1 MSSPD
6 QTNMNPFSRNK
17 LRLKPEAAAG
27 RQASWQQKRRHVR
40 ASHLF
45 LPNAASAPQGGGR
58 VEPDQG
64 PGTLPRSPHQ
74 SVWLENRQHESLPTE
89 SPTHTYT
96 RRQRENQGRHGFGS
110 IRLCLIQQ
118 ATFARKRGAIP
129 PPPPPRARV
138 VVLVSPPISTNQ
150 PIQSIHPSHFK
161 IHGIFRGGCFP
172 VLSLSSN
179 DEEKKKKKK
188 TTTPC
193 TTHSFGFVKE
203 DFKTDSKY
211 ETKQVKNTNE
221 NITPVNGFLLS
232 VMPRVGRASKGRQAS
247 VLAGPAQ
254 PIEQRTQISPYD
266 S

>member
-89 SPTHTYT
+89 SPTHTHSHAGRERIKADMDSVRSASALFNKQHLQGKEVPFHHHHHHERELWYLC
-96 RRQRENQGRHGFGS
+96 RRPS
-110 IRLCLIQQ
+110 
-118 ATFARKRGAIP
+118 
-129 PPPPPRARV
+129 
-138 VVLVSPPISTNQ
+138 Q
-150 PIQSIHPSHFK
+150 PTSQFNPSIHPISKSMVSFEE
-161 IHGIFRGGCFP
+161 GDFP

-179 DEEKKKKKK
+179 DEEKKKKKRLLLLAPL
-188 TTTPC
+188 TPLAL
-193 TTHSFGFVKE
+193 
-203 DFKTDSKY
+203 SKKIS
-211 ETKQVKNTNE
+211 KQT
-221 NITPVNGFLLS
+221 
-232 VMPRVGRASKGRQAS
+232 A
-247 VLAGPAQ
+247 
-254 PIEQRTQISPYD
+254 
-266 S
+266 